1 MQDDVARVKRV
12 LQRAGAVRS
21 ACQAAGY
28 DEGIAIIGQV
38 VVQIEVA
45 LERAEEQ
52 LRQFDE
58 VSEVGA
64 TGGNGHRRRGT
75 AAPADVRPH
84 GRSAVILPPP
94 EAARR

>member
-12 LQRAGAVRS
+12 LQRAEAVRR

-58 VSEVGA
+58 VSGAWA
-64 TGGNGHRRRGT
+64 TGGNGHRRGS
-75 AAPADVRPH
+75 ANALADVRPH
-84 GRSAVILPPP
+84 GRSAVIFPPLK
-94 EAARR
+94 AAGR